1 MSKVSKETKELTKQ
15 LKALNANIDILNKV
29 TAVNIGKD
37 EIFKGK
43 ETKEEKIEALDKI
56 GLPRTLIAIMIGSTP
71 ESVSTLKSM
80 KKPKSRKQRAEKK
93 NQGVTENDE

>member
-1 MSKVSKETKELTKQ
+1 MSKETKELTKQ

-43 ETKEEKIEALDKI
+43 ETKEDTIEALDKI
-56 GLPRTLIAIMIGSTP
+56 GLPRTLIAIMVGSTP
-71 ESVSTLKSM
+71 ESVSALKSM
-80 KKPKSRKQRAEKK
+80 KKPKSQEQITK
-93 NQGVTENDE
+93 NGTEGDEGR

>member
-1 MSKVSKETKELTKQ
+1 MSKETTALTKQ
-15 LKALNANIDILNKV
+15 LKALNKNIDVLNKV
-29 TAVNIGKD
+29 TAVSIGKE

-71 ESVSTLKSM
+71 ESVSALKSM
-80 KKPKSRKQRAEKK
+80 KKPKSRKQKAKK
-93 NQGVTENDE
+93 

>member
-1 MSKVSKETKELTKQ
+1 MSKETTALTKQ
-15 LKALNANIDILNKV
+15 LKALNKNIDVLNKV
-29 TAVNIGKD
+29 TAVSIGKE

-71 ESVSTLKSM
+71 ESVSALKSM
-80 KKPKSRKQRAEKK
+80 KKPKSRKQKAEK
-93 NQGVTENDE
+93 

>member
-1 MSKVSKETKELTKQ
+1 MSKETTALTKQ
-15 LKALNANIDILNKV
+15 LKALNRNIDVLNKV
-29 TAVNIGKD
+29 TAVSIGRE

-71 ESVSTLKSM
+71 ESVSALKSM
-80 KKPKSRKQRAEKK
+80 KKPKSRKQKTQK
-93 NQGVTENDE
+93 

>member
-1 MSKVSKETKELTKQ
+1 VSKWSKETKELTKQ

-37 EIFKGK
+37 EIFNGK
-43 ETKEEKIEALDKI
+43 ETKEDKIEALDKI

-71 ESVSTLKSM
+71 ESVSALKSM
-80 KKPKSRKQRAEKK
+80 KKPKPRKQKAE
-93 NQGVTENDE
+93 NNTEGGTENDE